1 MRCPAIRRRHR
12 RLPEVSGGNLVDLF
26 IIAIPVACIAWT
38 VTHEEI
44 FRELRDWC
52 SARSRTER
60 GLFARKMYYV
70 FTCEYCFS
78 HYVAAAVVAITHFQL
93 LFADWRGYAIAGF
106 SLVWVANIY
115 MTIFG
120 RLRLDIKYEG
130 VEIAAEQEKLASEKL
145 TPRGNGLY
153 KDDRDPARPAR
164 RLDQPI
170 SVSSE

>member
-12 RLPEVSGGNLVDLF
+12 RLPEVSGGNLLNLF
-26 IIAIPVACIAWT
+26 VLAIPVACIAWT

-52 SARSRTER
+52 SARSTTAH

-78 HYVAAAVVAITHFQL
+78 HYVAAACVAVTHFQL
-93 LFADWRGYAIAGF
+93 LFDDWRGYAIAGF

-120 RLRLDIKYEG
+120 RLRLDIKYER
-130 VEIAAEQEKLASEKL
+130 VEIAAEQEKLVSENVAPPEQK
-145 TPRGNGLY
+145 TA
-153 KDDRDPARPAR
+153 KDDRDPA
-164 RLDQPI
+164 
-170 SVSSE
+170 

>member
-12 RLPEVSGGNLVDLF
+12 RLPDVSGGNLVDLLV
-26 IIAIPVACIAWT
+26 IAIPVACIAWT

-52 SARSRTER
+52 SARSTAER

-78 HYVAAAVVAITHFQL
+78 HYVAAALVAVTHFQL
-93 LFADWRGYAIAGF
+93 LFNDWRGYAIAGF

-120 RLRLDIKYEG
+120 RLRLDIKYER

-145 TPRGNGLY
+145 APRENGFY
-153 KDDRDPARPAR
+153 KDDRDRARPA
-164 RLDQPI
+164 
-170 SVSSE
+170 

>member
-1 MRCPAIRRRHR
+1 MRCPAIRRRHL
-12 RLPEVSGGNLVDLF
+12 RLPEVSGGNLLDLF
-26 IIAIPVACIAWT
+26 VLAIPVACIAWT

-52 SARSRTER
+52 AVRGTAAR

-78 HYVAAAVVAITHFQL
+78 HYVAAAFVAVTHFQL
-93 LFADWRGYAIAGF
+93 LFDDWRGYAIAGF

-120 RLRLDIKYEG
+120 RLRLDIKYER
-130 VEIAAEQEKLASEKL
+130 VEIAAEQGKLASENL
-145 TPRGNGLY
+145 APTEQQAA
-153 KDDRDPARPAR
+153 KDDRDPA
-164 RLDQPI
+164 
-170 SVSSE
+170 